1 MWSDEARAASI
12 AARKGNAQANG
23 VAHQA
28 GVGQVGQKTVSE
40 RVLDV
45 IRSNPN
51 GFSVTPKGDQ
61 PTKGYMVSVPGR
73 SRILAS
79 NDLKGPAAQEI
90 IEDYARRNSDILK
103 QAGAHIG
110 GWEDSKTSKVHL
122 DVSHNISRAS
132 HAIRAGRERNQI
144 KIWDVKRK
152 REIDTGGTGD
162 HG

>member
-12 AARKGNAQANG
+12 AARQSHAQSNG

-45 IRSNPN
+45 IRNNPN
-51 GFSVTPKGDQ
+51 GFSVRPGGEQ
-61 PTKGYMVSVPGR
+61 PTHGYMVSVPGR

-79 NDLKGPAAQEI
+79 NDLRGPAARDI
-90 IEDYARRNSDILK
+90 IEDYARKNSDVLK

-110 GWEDSKTSKVHL
+110 GWEDSNTHKVHL

-132 HAIRAGRERNQI
+132 KAIKAGRERNQI

-162 HG
+162 RT